1 MELCV
6 EFKNKFQR
14 KTALIIIIYFT
25 LKTLI
30 NMVYNYIFDVFF
42 LIYYYGIKI
51 KISSF

>member
-1 MELCV
+1 MELSV

-25 LKTLI
+25 LSLI
-30 NMVYNYIFDVFF
+30 IIVYNYIFDVFF
-42 LIYYYGIKI
+42 LIYYYGIKV

>member
-25 LKTLI
+25 LTLI
-30 NMVYNYIFDVFF
+30 NIVYNYIFDVFF

>member
-1 MELCV
+1 MELSA
-6 EFKNKFQR
+6 EFKNKFLR

-25 LKTLI
+25 LSLI
-30 NMVYNYIFDVFF
+30 IIVYNYIFDVFF